1 MKAQEK
7 EQLRE
12 LGVDELRHREKDL
25 REQSFKLRMQKALG
39 QIDNALKLR
48 ETRRQIARV
57 KTLIREK
64 ERAQTVAA
72 PAAAE
77 R

>member
-1 MKAQEK
+1 MKAQER

-12 LGVDELRHREKDL
+12 LGLEELKNREKDL
-25 REQSFKLRMQKALG
+25 REQTFKLRMQKALG

-48 ETRRQIARV
+48 ETRRQVARI
-57 KTLIREK
+57 KTLIRQK
-64 ERAQTVAA
+64 ERAKTVAA
-72 PAAAE
+72 GAAAE

>member
-1 MKAQEK
+1 MKAQER

-12 LGVDELRHREKDL
+12 LGLDELRHREHDL
-25 REQSFKLRMQKALG
+25 REQTFKLRMQKALG

-48 ETRRQIARV
+48 ETRRQVARI

-64 ERAQTVAA
+64 ERAKTVAA
-72 PAAAE
+72 GVAAE

>member
-1 MKAQEK
+1 MKAQER

-12 LGVDELRHREKDL
+12 LGLDELRTREKDL
-25 REQSFKLRMQKALG
+25 REQTFKLRMQKSLG

-48 ETRRQIARV
+48 ETRRQVARI
-57 KTLIREK
+57 KTLIRQK

-72 PAAAE
+72 GAAAE